1 MLKGRTILITAG
13 PTYEAIDPVRFIGNH
28 SSGLMGY
35 SLALEA
41 ANRGADVILISG
53 PTSLT
58 VSHKRISRIDVVSAE
73 DMFDACMNNFFKANI
88 IIMSAAVADY
98 TPEKFS
104 QSKIKKKQEF
114 VDIKLKPTKDILAE
128 LGKIKNKNQVLIGFA
143 LETDNEIENAKKKLR
158 NKNLD
163 FIVLNS
169 LNDKG
174 AGFGHAT
181 NKVTI
186 IDKQQN
192 IDTFELKSKKE
203 VAIDIIQKVV
213 SLIAS

>member
-169 LNDKG
+169 LKDKG
-174 AGFGHAT
+174 AGFKSRT
-181 NKVTI
+181 NKIKI
-186 IDKQQN
+186 IDKN
-192 IDTFELKSKKE
+192 EKITDFELKTKEE
-203 VAIDIIQKVV
+203 VANDIID
-213 SLIAS
+213 LL

>member
-1 MLKGRTILITAG
+1 LLKGRTILITAG

-73 DMFDACMNNFFKANI
+73 DMFDACMNNFLKANI

-169 LNDKG
+169 LKDKG
-174 AGFGHAT
+174 AGFKSRT
-181 NKVTI
+181 NKIKI
-186 IDKQQN
+186 IDKN
-192 IDTFELKSKKE
+192 EKITDFELKTKEE
-203 VAIDIIQKVV
+203 VANDIID
-213 SLIAS
+213 LL

>member
-73 DMFDACMNNFFKANI
+73 DMFDACMNNFLKANI

-169 LNDKG
+169 LKDKG
-174 AGFGHAT
+174 AGFKSRT
-181 NKVTI
+181 NKIKI
-186 IDKQQN
+186 IDKN
-192 IDTFELKSKKE
+192 EKITDFELKTKEE
-203 VAIDIIQKVV
+203 VANDIID
-213 SLIAS
+213 LL